1 MDSQFLCVAA
11 VAAVSMVGSA
21 MGATTV
27 SPLAG
32 GDAAFNALTNNGT
45 LERAVVE
52 ARIGDSPAGGTWEQ
66 AIWKLGAVGQPQT
79 SGQFAWTSGVLV
91 PFTFAFDGASTVTFS
106 LGSSTQTWNAVEGSF
121 TDIFVCVRSTS
132 NSSIALTQMSVSGL
146 GAIADLTSSGAVP
159 AAYLR
164 ISNTNAF
171 GAVSISGQMELSWTG
186 QRPNGSG
193 LAAQIKF
200 SNIPTPGAAAVL
212 GLAGL
217 VATRRRRA

>member
-1 MDSQFLCVAA
+1 
-11 VAAVSMVGSA
+11 MVGSA

-121 TDIFVCVRSTS
+121 TDIFVDEKRS
-132 NSSIALTQMSVSGL
+132 Q
-146 GAIADLTSSGAVP
+146 
-159 AAYLR
+159 
-164 ISNTNAF
+164 
-171 GAVSISGQMELSWTG
+171 
-186 QRPNGSG
+186 
-193 LAAQIKF
+193 
-200 SNIPTPGAAAVL
+200 
-212 GLAGL
+212 
-217 VATRRRRA
+217 TRSR

>member
-1 MDSQFLCVAA
+1 
-11 VAAVSMVGSA
+11 
-21 MGATTV
+21 
-27 SPLAG
+27 
-32 GDAAFNALTNNGT
+32 
-45 LERAVVE
+45 
-52 ARIGDSPAGGTWEQ
+52 
-66 AIWKLGAVGQPQT
+66 
-79 SGQFAWTSGVLV
+79 
-91 PFTFAFDGASTVTFS
+91 
-106 LGSSTQTWNAVEGSF
+106 
-121 TDIFVCVRSTS
+121 
-132 NSSIALTQMSVSGL
+132 MSVSGL